1 MLGFACSTLSH
12 GNLRRERWHFYS
24 VHRMDF
30 LFPER
35 NNGRIQHSHPDL
47 QAGTLLRASQPI
59 FFRRARLVTGMTR
72 RWPAQGVASSGREAC
87 AKT

>member
-1 MLGFACSTLSH
+1 MLNLFH
-12 GNLRRERWHFYS
+12 GTRGAKDAPFYS
-24 VHRMDF
+24 IHRMDL

-47 QAGTLLRASQPI
+47 QAGTLLRASQPII